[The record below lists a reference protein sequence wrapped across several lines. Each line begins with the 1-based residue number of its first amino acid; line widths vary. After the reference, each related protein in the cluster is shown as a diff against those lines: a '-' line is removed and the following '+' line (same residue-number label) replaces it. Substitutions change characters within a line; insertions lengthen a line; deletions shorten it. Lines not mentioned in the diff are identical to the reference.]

1 MLSHQISS
9 DLPQEV
15 ESQNSG
21 LLDLSRQLRNLLLLR
36 PLFQLELNKFRIGD
50 EGTPETGLFQGIDTS
65 YLALS
70 ALDLMMEA
78 TTISMGSTYEEVLGY
93 LAQTA
98 KAMKPALD
106 DAQSHRVGETVLAT
120 LDNKANSYREFTF
133 EHFDV
138 NKGAMRNVRFRLVC
152 YEPDLEDIYR
162 YRPTSEG
169 YLVYLGML
177 DLSPEDS
184 QELMEKMLDL
194 LVKRGR
200 FDAAL
205 DIAKRARTLSIE
217 YRQRIRDRLH
227 QAHRAPGSVN
237 WSKDLKPYLSDAR
250 DHVGKR
256 QREDQRM
263 EEAVKDALQEA
274 DEPRTRV
281 SLAGLLKVLQS
292 ASTLRGQLVGDIAS
306 AGDNFLTSQRSVF
319 RARRPTGLPDLES
332 RLLPQLLDM
341 TVEALAASGED
352 LLSVLYPTTWP
363 KLYDLNTVFALLLE
377 QRSEDGP
384 QDKDDG
390 EIAPYERP
398 LPEFPESVI
407 RTVTG
412 WLKSK
417 FSGEK
422 SYRVDELLD
431 LAKDEGMDRSMR
443 RCLVLILFRSF
454 SPAETEFPQ
463 VISEATGRFFSDVAA
478 GTNLTFTPKGAQA

>member
-1 MLSHQISS
+1 MLSHQTNS
-9 DLPQEV
+9 DPPQEV
-15 ESQNSG
+15 EPQNSG

-50 EGTPETGLFQGIDTS
+50 EGTPDAGLFQGVDTS

-70 ALDLMMEA
+70 VLDLMMES
-78 TTISMGSTYEEVLGY
+78 TTISMGATYEEVLDH
-93 LAQTA
+93 LANAA
-98 KAMKPALD
+98 KAMKPALT
-106 DAQSHRVGETVLAT
+106 DAQSYRVGETVLAT

-133 EHFDV
+133 EHFDAT
-138 NKGAMRNVRFRLVC
+138 KGAMRNVRFRLVR
-152 YEPDLEDIYR
+152 YEPDLEDVYR
-162 YRPTSEG
+162 YRPTPEG

-194 LVKRGR
+194 LVQRGR

-237 WSKDLKPYLSDAR
+237 WSKDLGPYLSDAR

-256 QREDQRM
+256 QHEDQRM
-263 EEAVKDALQEA
+263 EEAVKEALQEA

-306 AGDNFLTSQRSVF
+306 AGDNFLASQRSVF

-341 TVEALAASGED
+341 TVEELAASGED
-352 LLSVLYPTTWP
+352 LLSALYPTTWP

-377 QRSEDGP
+377 QRAEDGS

-390 EIAPYERP
+390 EIAPYEPP

-412 WLKSK
+412 WLKGK

-431 LAKDEGMDRSMR
+431 LAEDEGMDRAMR

-454 SPAETEFPQ
+454 SPSETEFPQ